1 MPTENV
7 VIDFQGASVPKRD
20 SRLALANSA
29 NTATLSPLTAVSMIP
44 ESSFQKAAGAR
55 AVDAVFNQ
63 NMGARDQIVRGVTG
77 KKETYASLEIIQP
90 GDKGPVLLL
99 KFEEFL
105 LQSASEASQER
116 FQSIETFGDTIGFF
130 FGSRPKFYTYT
141 GTLLNTEDYQWKD
154 KWAEVYEKNIRGTK
168 CVEKK
173 ARAYLTYD
181 YVLREGYI
189 LQMNVSQISAHPNH
203 VDFTFSM
210 FITREMC
217 LAPLQA
223 LASKVEQV
231 KSATSALTSTV
242 RSVIKTMTSLPKQTS
257 NAVPMGSR
265 AATQGSRADPELVNR
280 RLFNEERD
288 LG

>member
-1 MPTENV
+1 MGIEIAASDSKKAFMPQKGVRLGLVDSKNTNV
-7 VIDFQGASVPKRD
+7 
-20 SRLALANSA
+20 
-29 NTATLSPLTAVSMIP
+29 LSPLTAVSMIP
-44 ESSFQKAAGAR
+44 ESSFQKTAGIRAA
-55 AVDAVFNQ
+55 DAALNQ
-63 NMGARDQIVRGVTG
+63 NMGARNQIVRGVIG

-210 FITREMC
+210 FVTREMC
-217 LAPLQA
+217 LAPLMPI
-223 LASKVEQV
+223 ASAIEQV
-231 KSATSALTSTV
+231 KSVASALASAV
-242 RSVIKTMTSLPKQTS
+242 RAGVKAMTSLPKQTS
-257 NAVPMGSR
+257 NAVPTGSR
-265 AATQGSRADPELVNR
+265 AATQGSRADPALVNR
-280 RLFNEERD
+280 RLFDEERD